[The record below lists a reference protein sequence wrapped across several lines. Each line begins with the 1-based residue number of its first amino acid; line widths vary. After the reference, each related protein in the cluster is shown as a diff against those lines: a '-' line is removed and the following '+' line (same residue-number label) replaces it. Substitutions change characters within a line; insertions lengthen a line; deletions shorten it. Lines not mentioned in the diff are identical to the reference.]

1 MLRTLVSGDVRM
13 RPYSI
18 SASKNG
24 PVASPAGF
32 HHVAVASAATATN
45 APPRP
50 SARPPTV
57 SYICARADRG
67 TRSATEDTRHTTTR
81 RITFYIVGR
90 VGLCPVRGVFQ
101 PTRTEAATTGDA
113 SPFVCRE

>member
-1 MLRTLVSGDVRM
+1 MLRPLGGGDVRM

-32 HHVAVASAATATN
+32 HHVAVASSATATK
-45 APPRP
+45 APPSP
-50 SARPPTV
+50 CARTPTA

-67 TRSATEDTRHTTTR
+67 TSSAPEDTRHTTTR

-90 VGLCPVRGVFQ
+90 VGLCPVGGLSADEDRG
-101 PTRTEAATTGDA
+101 GDD
-113 SPFVCRE
+113 